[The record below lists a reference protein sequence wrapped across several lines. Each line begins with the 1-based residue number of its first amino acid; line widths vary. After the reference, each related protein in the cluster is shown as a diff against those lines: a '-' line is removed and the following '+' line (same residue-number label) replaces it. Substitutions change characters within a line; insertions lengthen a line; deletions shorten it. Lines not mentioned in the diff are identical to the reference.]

1 MRTLRRV
8 LVLMILLGVAGAV
21 VFYMRPVW
29 LQLQGTHLT
38 FFLRHVQ
45 SNYVAT
51 PEGRVHY
58 YEAEPRTIPG
68 GGVPLVLVHG
78 LGDRGEAWAEM
89 IPKLRKAGYHV
100 YVPDLLG
107 YGRSPKPA
115 NGDYSVAT
123 QAKLIEDFIQ
133 AIGLQKPEVAGW
145 SLGGWVTLKVA
156 LDHPEM
162 VDRLVV
168 YDAAG
173 IDYTRDYPDTVF
185 HPTNEQELDRLVHL
199 LEPEAK
205 SLPHFVAKDALR
217 KFAGEQW
224 VIDKTIASMLTKKD
238 TVETT
243 LPGIQVPLLIVWGEN
258 DRLLPLKTVGMKMHE
273 LDPKSELDV
282 MQGCGHLVPAVCA
295 GQATSAT
302 VDFLRAN
309 LVPEGTERTWGP
321 TPGK

>member
-1 MRTLRRV
+1 MRTLRR
-8 LVLMILLGVAGAV
+8 LLMLMILLGVAGAGL
-21 VFYMRPVW
+21 FFMRAGW
-29 LQLQGTHLT
+29 LEAQGQHHNIL
-38 FFLRHVQ
+38 LRGVS

-51 PEGRVHY
+51 PEGRIHY

-68 GGVPLVLVHG
+68 GGIPLVLVHG
-78 LGDRGEAWAEM
+78 LGDRGEAWSEM

-115 NGDYSVAT
+115 DSDYSVAT

-133 AIGLQKPEVAGW
+133 AIGLQKPDIAGW
-145 SLGGWVTLKVA
+145 SLGGWVSMKVA

-173 IDYTRDYPDTVF
+173 IDYPRDYPDSVF

-224 VIDKTIASMLTKKD
+224 VIDKTIASMLTKQD
-238 TVETT
+238 A
-243 LPGIQVPLLIVWGEN
+243 LDLRLGQMQVPLLIIWGEN
-258 DRLLPLKTVGMKMHE
+258 DRLLPLATVGMTM
-273 LDPKSELDV
+273 
-282 MQGCGHLVPAVCA
+282 
-295 GQATSAT
+295 
-302 VDFLRAN
+302 
-309 LVPEGTERTWGP
+309 
-321 TPGK
+321 